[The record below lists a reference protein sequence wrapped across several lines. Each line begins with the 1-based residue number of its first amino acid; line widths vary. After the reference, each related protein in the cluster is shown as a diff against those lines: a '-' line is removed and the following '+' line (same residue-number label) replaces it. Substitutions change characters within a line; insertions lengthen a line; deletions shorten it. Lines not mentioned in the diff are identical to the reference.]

1 MIGRRW
7 RNALKGG
14 LYALFRFGQRF
25 GVDIL
30 PRHFY
35 SSIPDIAALSRTN
48 YWRAPLDMIG
58 VAGADIGPQLAFARA
73 CGPEQLRLRLADM
86 DLAGYAARE
95 NGAAGYNPVD
105 AEFLYFFI
113 STRRPHRVVQ
123 VGAGVSTAVI
133 LKAAA
138 DAGHTLDLICVD
150 PFPTDYLKRCR
161 DGGRIQLVAEPAQT
175 VSRRMLC
182 DLGEGGLL
190 FVDST
195 HTVKVASEVNRI
207 ILDIMP
213 RLVRGAWVH
222 FHDIYFPYDYHRS
235 LFYDPFFPV
244 ESSLLHAFLI
254 HNSRYTLRC
263 SLAMLHYAAAGTFR
277 ELLPSYRPPANHDGL
292 GDSYDAG
299 ELFPSSAWLEV
310 TG

>member
-1 MIGRRW
+1 M
-7 RNALKGG
+7 
-14 LYALFRFGQRF
+14 YALFRFGQRF

-35 SSIPDIAALSRTN
+35 SSIPDIAALSRTRW
-48 YWRAPLDMIG
+48 WRAPLDMIG
-58 VAGADIGPQLAFARA
+58 VAGADIGPQVTFARA
-73 CGPEQLRLRLADM
+73 CCPAELSQRLRDM
-86 DLAGYAARE
+86 DLAACSARE
-95 NGAAGYNPVD
+95 NGAPGYSPMD
-105 AEFLYFFI
+105 ADFLYCFI
-113 STRRPHRVVQ
+113 RTRRPGRVVQ
-123 VGAGVSTAVI
+123 VGAGVSTAVL

-138 DAGHTLDLICVD
+138 DAGHKLELICVD

-161 DGGRIQLVAEPAQT
+161 DAGRIQLVAEPAQT
-175 VSRRMLC
+175 VSRNMLC

-195 HTVKVASEVNRI
+195 HTVKVAGEVNRI

-213 RLVRGAWVH
+213 RLARGAWVH

-235 LFYDPFFPV
+235 IFYDPFFPV

-254 HNSRYTLRC
+254 HNSRCTLRC
-263 SLAMLHYAAAGTFR
+263 SLAMLHYAAGGDMR
-277 ELLPSYRPPANHDGL
+277 EILPSYRPQANHDGL
-292 GDSYDAG
+292 SDSYDAAG
-299 ELFPSSAWLEV
+299 HFPSSCYLEV